1 MAVMRAP
8 PLNADVFRDAI
19 VKLWKVV
26 VHLRVPIPNDPLQ
39 MTMKDYAFKISILA
53 GVLERGVRDP
63 FDDDGGD
70 YGSPEGSG
78 SGSDSFRWRDL
89 DSPRGC

>member
-1 MAVMRAP
+1 
-8 PLNADVFRDAI
+8 
-19 VKLWKVV
+19 
-26 VHLRVPIPNDPLQ
+26 

-63 FDDDGGD
+63 FDDDGDD

-78 SGSDSFRWRDL
+78 SDSDSFRWRDL